1 MGKAKHSEAQILDV
15 LRQLQNGRTAEQV
28 ARENG
33 VSRHTVYSW
42 KAKFRKVLDAGGTE
56 ELARLREENAR
67 LRKLVADLS
76 LEKDILQSA
85 MKQRG
90 EPNS

>member
-1 MGKAKHSEAQILDV
+1 MGKPKHSEAQILSV
-15 LRQLQNGRTAEQV
+15 LRQWQSGRTAEDV
-28 ARENG
+28 ACANG

-42 KAKFRKVLDAGGTE
+42 KAKFRNVLDAGGTE

-90 EPNS
+90 ESNS